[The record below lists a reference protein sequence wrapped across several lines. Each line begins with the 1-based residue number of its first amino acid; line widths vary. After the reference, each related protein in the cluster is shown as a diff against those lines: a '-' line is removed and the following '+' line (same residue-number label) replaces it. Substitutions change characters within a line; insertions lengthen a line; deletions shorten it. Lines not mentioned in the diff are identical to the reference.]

1 LATALWHPS
10 SSSFLTS
17 LLLYPSSAP
26 SFLLS
31 PHLELSLPF
40 PSASLLSWHLLR
52 FCSSAHSIP
61 SPPSP
66 GSDGQQRSSE
76 LCSSPAPRCFTCS
89 PRCEKNWLAP
99 PDPRQFCSQRALGIK
114 RCSGGGCV
122 ALNAGPP
129 APLGERC
136 RGAVLGAG
144 LAPRRVSPARS
155 AA

>member
-1 LATALWHPS
+1 MEIKQSRS
-10 SSSFLTS
+10 SVGNCYVKSRGSHSSFL
-17 LLLYPSSAP
+17 
-26 SFLLS
+26 
-31 PHLELSLPF
+31 F
-40 PSASLLSWHLLR
+40 PRAVGI
-52 FCSSAHSIP
+52 CAHSIP